1 MGKRILITGGAG
13 FIGSH
18 LSRELEQ
25 AGHFVR
31 ILDNFSAQVHGSRPE
46 RHDTLAEVQVGD
58 VRNREHV
65 KLALNGID
73 IVFHFAASVGVGQSM
88 YEVRSYI
95 DNNNLGTA
103 TLLQALI
110 TEKSPAI
117 ERLVVASSM
126 SIYGEGL
133 YVTAEGTVIDK
144 ARREVRD
151 LERHDWEP
159 KGPGGLPIS
168 PRPTPETKRPELAS
182 VYALSKFDQEQMCL
196 MLGAAYKIPTVA
208 LRFFN
213 VYGPGQALSNPYTG
227 VMAIF
232 ASRILNGH
240 SPVVYEDGLQ
250 KRDFVHV
257 SDVARACHLAMQSS
271 QAAGHVINIGSGIQ
285 YTILEIA
292 ERMARAMMRPTIR
305 PELTGKCRIG
315 DVRHCFAD
323 ISLARK
329 LLGFEPRITL
339 SDGLRELTDWLSR
352 QRAIDKT
359 KEANAELL
367 SRGLAI

>member
-25 AGHFVR
+25 AGHHVR
-31 ILDNFSAQVHGSRPE
+31 VLDNFSAQVHGNRPD
-46 RHDTLAEVQVGD
+46 RRTTSAAVQVGD
-58 VRNREHV
+58 VRNPEHV
-65 KLALNGID
+65 KLALDGID
-73 IVFHFAASVGVGQSM
+73 VVFHFAASVGVGQSM
-88 YEVRSYI
+88 YEVRSYV

-103 TLLQALI
+103 TLLQAI
-110 TEKSPAI
+110 IAEKLATI
-117 ERLVVASSM
+117 ERLIVASSM

-133 YVTAEGTVIDK
+133 YVSAENTAVDN
-144 ARREVRD
+144 ARRDVRD

-159 KGPGGLPIS
+159 KGFDGLPIF
-168 PRPTPETKRPELAS
+168 PRPTPESKKPELAS
-182 VYALSKFDQEQMCL
+182 IYALSKFDQEQMCL
-196 MLGAAYKIPTVA
+196 MLGAAYRIPTVA

-240 SPVVYEDGLQ
+240 SPIVYEDGLQ

-257 SDVARACHLAMQSS
+257 SDVARACHLAMLSS

-292 ERMARAMMRPTIR
+292 ERMARAMMRPDIR
-305 PELTGKCRIG
+305 PELTGRCRIG
-315 DVRHCFAD
+315 DIRHCFAD
-323 ISLARK
+323 ITLARK

-339 SDGLRELTDWLSR
+339 SDGLKELTDWLSR

-359 KEANAELL
+359 KEANEELL